1 MSVEDFCALTPG
13 ELESVLE
20 AHREWEEMVL
30 HGDWERMRMLAT
42 ITVQPHVKG
51 KLTPEKLL
59 PLPWEHKR
67 APVERL
73 SMAERR
79 ERMAAAIERG
89 KRWMERGGKIQ
100 DGSEC

>member
-1 MSVEDFCALTPG
+1 
-13 ELESVLE
+13 
-20 AHREWEEMVL
+20 
-30 HGDWERMRMLAT
+30 MRMLAT

-67 APVERL
+67 PPVERL
-73 SMAERR
+73 SKEERR

-89 KRWMERGGKIQ
+89 KRWMEGGGSRGIRRKTIWIIPP
-100 DGSEC
+100 DTNAAAN